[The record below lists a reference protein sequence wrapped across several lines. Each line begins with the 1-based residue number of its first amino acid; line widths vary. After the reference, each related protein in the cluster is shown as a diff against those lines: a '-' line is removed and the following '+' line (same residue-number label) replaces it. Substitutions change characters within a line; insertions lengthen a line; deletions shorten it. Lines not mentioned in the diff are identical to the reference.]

1 MNILDLSFIDLID
14 VSAGYNY
21 FYTVVVLAIG
31 SFLIQVKLY
40 PNSSE
45 ILILDKTLYLS
56 RRRDLSTAKYAF
68 SVRKEFSRIAE
79 LL

>member
-40 PNSSE
+40 PNSPE
-45 ILILDKTLYLS
+45 ILILD
-56 RRRDLSTAKYAF
+56 
-68 SVRKEFSRIAE
+68 
-79 LL
+79 